1 MKIHFKPQMSQI
13 NADGDVADNRSSI
26 ISSSLNHLRTSASSA
41 SSVVD
46 LLQSEGEK

>member
-13 NADGDVADNRSSI
+13 NADKNIAENRSSVMF
-26 ISSSLNHLRTSASSA
+26 SSLNHLRTSESSA
-41 SSVVD
+41 VD